1 MLIPQ
6 RIFTIKLG
14 KQGTSRNTRREIK
27 SPKISFIQIGKI
39 MQITVELGSRS
50 YQVILTNDA
59 PESFPAQ
66 VRKLFPNS
74 RIALVTNAT
83 MADLYGSIISLWK
96 NELSLD
102 VFAIPDGEKFKTVE
116 TWNSVVGFLLKSKL
130 DRKSVVVALGGG
142 VVGDIVGFAASAF
155 LRGISCVQVPTTL
168 LAMVDSSVGGKT
180 GVNHPLGKNLIGA
193 FHQPSLVWMDAAFL
207 KTLPEREFIAGF
219 AELFKYAFIGERE
232 MFDFIA
238 KNTNS
243 MLAKQ
248 QDVLLEGIK
257 RSVEIKAGVVASDE
271 RETLGKRALLNFGH
285 TFAHA
290 VERFYNFEQVL
301 HGEAVLFGIRCA
313 CDLALRMGSIPKASE
328 PEYTAMLAAAPAIHL
343 PSKPHAQMLY
353 DAMFTDKKIE
363 AGKLAFV
370 LPGVPGSATLVRD
383 IPEKLVRETLFRAVE
398 TF

>member
-1 MLIPQ
+1 
-6 RIFTIKLG
+6 
-14 KQGTSRNTRREIK
+14 
-27 SPKISFIQIGKI
+27 

-50 YQVILTNDA
+50 YPIILTNDA
-59 PESFPAQ
+59 LESFPTQ

-83 MADLYGSIISLWK
+83 VANLYGSTISLWEK
-96 NELSLD
+96 ELSLD
-102 VFAIPDGEKFKTVE
+102 VFAIPDGEKFKTIE
-116 TWNSVVGFLLKSKL
+116 TWNLVISFLLKYKL
-130 DRKSVVVALGGG
+130 DRKSVVIALGGG

-180 GVNHPLGKNLIGA
+180 GVNHPFGKNLIGA
-193 FHQPSLVWMDAAFL
+193 FHQPSFVWMDTGFL
-207 KTLPEREFIAGF
+207 KTLPQREFVAGF
-219 AELFKYAFIGERE
+219 AELFKYAFIGGRE
-232 MFDFIA
+232 MFDFVA
-238 KNTNS
+238 KNTS
-243 MLAKQ
+243 AMIAKQ
-248 QDVLLEGIK
+248 NAVLLEGIK
-257 RSVEIKAGVVASDE
+257 RSVEIKATVVANDE

-313 CDLALRMGSIPKASE
+313 CDLATRTGSIPQASAQ
-328 PEYTAMLAAAPAIHL
+328 EYSALLAAAPTIQL
-343 PSKPHAQMLY
+343 PSRPDAQNLY
-353 DAMFTDKKIE
+353 DNMFTDKKIE

-370 LPGVPGSATLVRD
+370 LPGAPGSSTLVRD
-383 IPEKLVRETLFRAVE
+383 IPEKLVRETLHHAVK